1 MTQHTVAAF
10 FRRALDTVPTYQ
22 PGKQPAVVPGLTPY
36 KLSSNELHLPPLP
49 EVLETMADVPNP
61 AGYPNPTAS
70 ALIAGL
76 SEYLDVPTDHI
87 TVGAGASEIIS
98 ALARVTT
105 ETGTETVY
113 PWPSFELYPQTA
125 ALNGGTLKPVALTAA
140 HEHDLTAM
148 ADAIT
153 EQTRMVLLCS
163 PNNPT
168 GTSIKQD
175 NFEAFMERVPSD
187 VLVVIDEAYWEF
199 CTDPDAL
206 DGLAAAKA
214 YDNVVLVRTFS
225 KAHGLAGFR
234 VGYAVAQPHVITALR
249 KAILTF
255 SVAQLSQN
263 VALASLHQVDVIQ
276 ARARSV
282 AAARDEFVT
291 ALRVQGWEVPDAHA
305 NFVWL
310 PLGDLAERFEDA
322 CIAQAIAVRKL
333 ADGVRISIGAP
344 EAMQR
349 VVDIAGK
356 FRDDNY
362 PSSRTKTPAIQ
373 PY

>member
-1 MTQHTVAAF
+1 MTQHTVAAL

-49 EVLETMADVPNP
+49 EILETMADVPNP
-61 AGYPNPTAS
+61 AGYPDPTAS

-76 SEYLDVPTDHI
+76 SEYLDVPTGHI
-87 TVGAGASEIIS
+87 TVGGGASEIIS

-291 ALRVQGWEVPDAHA
+291 ALRSQGWEVPDAHA

-333 ADGVRISIGAP
+333 TDGVRISIGAP

-356 FRDDNY
+356 FRDDND

>member
-1 MTQHTVAAF
+1 MTQQTVAPF
-10 FRRALDTVPTYQ
+10 FRDALDAVPNYK
-22 PGKQPAVVPGLTPY
+22 PGKQPAVVPGMTPY

-49 EVLETMADVPNP
+49 EVLDAMATIPNP
-61 AGYPNPTAS
+61 AGYPDPTAS

-76 SEYLDVPTDHI
+76 SEYLDVPSDHI

-105 ETGTETVY
+105 EAGIETVY

-125 ALNGGTLKPVALTAA
+125 ALNGGVLKPVALTET
-140 HEHDLTAM
+140 HEHDLSAM

-153 EQTRMVLLCS
+153 EQTRLVILCS

-175 NFEAFMERVPSD
+175 AFETFMERVPSD

-234 VGYAVAQPHVITALR
+234 VGYAVAQAQVIAALR
-249 KAILTF
+249 KAILPF
-255 SVAQLSQN
+255 SVSQLNQN
-263 VALASLHQVDVIQ
+263 VAVASLQQVDVVH
-276 ARARSV
+276 ARAKSV
-282 AAARDEFVT
+282 AAARDEFIT
-291 ALRVQGWEVPDAHA
+291 ALRAQGWDVPDAHA

-310 PLGDLAERFEDA
+310 PLGDLAEAFEDA
-322 CIAQAIAVRKL
+322 CIAQALAVRKL
-333 ADGVRISIGAP
+333 TGGVRISMGEP
-344 EAMQR
+344 EAMKR
-349 VVDIAGK
+349 VLRVAEG
-356 FRDDNY
+356 FRRNHY
-362 PSSRTKTPAIQ
+362 STT
-373 PY
+373 

>member
-1 MTQHTVAAF
+1 MTQQTVAPF
-10 FRRALDTVPTYQ
+10 FRDALDAVPNYK
-22 PGKQPAVVPGLTPY
+22 PGKQPTDVPGMTPY

-49 EVLETMADVPNP
+49 EILEAMTDIPNP
-61 AGYPNPTAS
+61 AGYPDPTAS

-87 TVGAGASEIIS
+87 AVGAGASEIIS

-105 ETGTETVY
+105 EAGTETVY

-125 ALNGGTLKPVALTAA
+125 ALNGGVLKPVALTET
-140 HEHDLTAM
+140 HEHDLSAM

-153 EQTRMVLLCS
+153 DQTRMVMLCS

-175 NFEAFMERVPSD
+175 AFETFMERIPSD

-199 CTDPDAL
+199 CTDADAL
-206 DGLAAAKA
+206 DGLAAAKT

-234 VGYAVAQPHVITALR
+234 VGYAVAQPQVIAALR
-249 KAILTF
+249 KAILPF
-255 SVAQLSQN
+255 SVSQLSQN
-263 VALASLHQVDVIQ
+263 VALASLQQVGVVQ
-276 ARARSV
+276 TRAKSV
-282 AAARDEFVT
+282 AAAREEFIA
-291 ALRVQGWEVPDAHA
+291 ALRAQGWEVSDAHA

-310 PLGDLAERFEDA
+310 PLDDLAEAFEDA
-322 CIAQAIAVRKL
+322 CIAQALAVRKL
-333 ADGVRISIGAP
+333 TGGVRISMGEP

-349 VVDIAGK
+349 VLRVAEG
-356 FRDDNY
+356 FRRNHY
-362 PSSRTKTPAIQ
+362 STI
-373 PY
+373 